1 MSDQT
6 LDLRRSLQ
14 LVRRHKIIV
23 AIFTALGLA
32 AGVAFAMV
40 SPAMLSSNAL
50 VVLPVNVHNMAT
62 QVVIASS
69 DPVLVGALRT
79 LDSAES
85 PQTLRGSIL
94 VKSLTTNILSI
105 SAQGKTAEQAEGT
118 ANAIA
123 DSYVGYVN
131 GGNRSGV
138 RVQARVLERATHA
151 SGTSLSTRLIITGV
165 LGALAGLLIGAIVA
179 IALSRRDRRL
189 RERDEIADSIGIP
202 VLMSIA
208 VSHPSDAAGWT
219 KLFEDYEPGSV
230 DAWRLRKALRQ
241 LGLTGTNLTDPSA
254 DTSSLAVLSLSSD
267 PKALALGPQLAV
279 FAATLGIPTVLV
291 IGPQQDANAAATL
304 RAACAVRTDSARRS
318 GSLRVT
324 VSDEHKAP
332 ERVPGA
338 GLIVVVSVVD
348 GETPR
353 VADTMRTTAT
363 VLGVSAGVATAEQ
376 LARVAVSA
384 ATDGRD
390 ITGIFVADPDS
401 ADHTTGRLPEL
412 ARPAR
417 RRTPTR
423 VTGVPMGT
431 RR

>member
-14 LVRRHKIIV
+14 LVRRHKILV
-23 AIFTALGLA
+23 ATFAALGLA
-32 AGVAFAMV
+32 AGVGFTLLT
-40 SPAMLSSNAL
+40 PAMLSSDAL
-50 VVLPVNVHNMAT
+50 VVLPVTVRNMAT

-69 DPVLVGALRT
+69 DPVLAGALRT
-79 LDSAES
+79 IDSAES
-85 PQTLRGSIL
+85 PQTLRNSIQ
-94 VKSLTTNILSI
+94 VKGLTSNILSV
-105 SAQGKTAEQAEGT
+105 SAQGKTAAQAEQT

-131 GGNRSGV
+131 AGTRSGV
-138 RVQARVLERATHA
+138 RVQARVLERATNA
-151 SGTSLSTRLIITGV
+151 SGTSLSIRLIITGG

-179 IALSRRDRRL
+179 IALGRRDRRL
-189 RERDEIADSIGIP
+189 QVRDEIADSIGVP

-241 LGLTGTNLTDPSA
+241 LGPASTNLTDPPAGSF
-254 DTSSLAVLSLSSD
+254 SLAVLSLSSD

-291 IGPQQDANAAATL
+291 VGPQQDANSVATL
-304 RAACAVRTDSARRS
+304 RAACTARPESARRS
-318 GSLRVT
+318 TNLRVT
-324 VSDEHKAP
+324 VSDEREIP
-332 ERVPGA
+332 DRVPGA
-338 GLIVVVSVVD
+338 GLIVVVAVVS
-348 GETPR
+348 GEAPQ

-390 ITGIFVADPDS
+390 ISGILVADPDS

-412 ARPAR
+412 ARPAQNR
-417 RRTPTR
+417 RPTR
-423 VTGVPMGT
+423 ITGVPMGT